1 MTEFVHLHVHSDN
14 SLQDAAVS
22 VMALA
27 DRAEELGMEYLALT
41 DHGNMF
47 GAMEFIAACGETVD
61 DKGKHISRKKPIHPI
76 IGCEAYVS
84 PGSRMVKAGSEGENK
99 YFHLILLAS
108 NREGY
113 FNLVKLCSYAYTEGF
128 YYRPRID
135 DELLSQYKGGLIAL
149 SGCVS
154 GEIPWLIQVGKIE
167 EAEKKALF
175 YRNLFGT
182 DASGNPNF
190 YLEIQDHGIPAGVLK
205 GASISQRQINDEVMG
220 ISRKTGIPLAATN
233 DIHYLNQEDA
243 AAHDILL
250 CIGTGKTRT
259 EEKRKKYYGDQ
270 FYFKSAEEM
279 AALFSAWPEAL
290 SNTLAIAR
298 RCSTNIPKVKPKDLP
313 HYLPEFEIPQGFSSA
328 DGYLRHLT
336 AEGLHQRYRREME
349 NAGQS
354 TEAASVWEAF
364 QQRTQYELDVII
376 QMGFTGYFL
385 IVADFINWAKDRGI
399 DVGPGRGSGAGSIVA
414 YALRI
419 TDIEPTKYGL
429 LFERFLNPE
438 RISMPDFDI
447 DFCNERREEVIA
459 YVTEKYG
466 KERVGQIITFGTLG
480 AKAVIKDV
488 ARALSISIPESDA
501 ISKLIPYG
509 PKVTLATAFEDEPKL
524 KGMEK
529 DSRYTELFVLAR
541 KLEGLKRHSSIH
553 AAGIVIGKN
562 DLTNYVPLYRDP
574 KTGGTATQYTMNYLE
589 DCGMV
594 KMDFLGLKTLD
605 VIKHTEELIRRRG
618 PEYADFSVAAV
629 PEDNEAVFAMLGE
642 GKSFGVFQ
650 FESEGMQ
657 NILRQAKP
665 GKIEDLIALNALYR
679 PGPMANISQYIE
691 SKNGKRKISYPH
703 PSLENILKETY
714 GVIVYQEQVMQV
726 ARIVAGYSMGQADLL
741 RRALGKKKKEIIEK
755 EKIPFLAG
763 AAKQG
768 YSAADA
774 GRIYDML
781 IPFAGYGFN
790 KSHAAA
796 YSVIAYRTAYLKVN
810 FPAEF
815 MAANLSN
822 EIHSA
827 NKDKLSECISEGRKI
842 GLVIDPPDINRSDKL
857 FAVVDGRIVFGF
869 LGIKGVG
876 SAPAEEIIQ
885 KRQDG
890 PYKSFMDF
898 LDRVTLQTSQ
908 ANQHI
913 VSRKVIELLIKTG
926 AFDGFGIN
934 RPTLLASMEA
944 VIEHAQNK
952 KNETRFGQVSLFE
965 DMGEEAI
972 PDFVFPQM
980 PEMDR
985 TEQLTIEREL
995 IGFYFSGHPLDTYRE
1010 FWERYVKLD
1019 TSNLDNVTPGNYVL
1033 IGILKSLKSIT
1044 DKTGKT
1050 MAFGT
1055 LEDYRGEIDL
1065 AFFGDVWGTY
1075 RDKLK
1080 LNDIIAIKGKVDLRR
1095 GGKASLQAV
1104 TVLSS
1109 AEFNEGRMA
1118 ELAASGQGP
1127 NSTVTKTLDILDK
1140 YREVWEQNMTLD
1152 LSDPAGAHAGTGGVE
1167 NHILVGILSSIRTH
1181 LTKNQKEMAFGT
1193 LEDYRGCMDL
1203 VFFDRCW
1210 EINRDKLIEKTC
1222 IALKGK
1228 LDLSRDKPSFLVSSV
1243 QDLGKMRR
1251 AVKTEAPAVQIAPAA
1266 PSDRRLAAQSPAA
1279 PLPEK
1284 ISPAMPPAAQ
1294 EVHIRLCRNAMEN
1307 EKSLYPLRDYLI
1319 EHPGAAPVFIHVPA
1333 VRVLAA
1339 VHGPAAAE
1347 PANGNNAETIIRTA
1361 VQLSIAADK
1370 EHLAMLGK
1378 NPVVEEV
1385 WVA

>member
-27 DRAEELGMEYLALT
+27 DRAEKLKMEYLALT

-47 GAMEFIAACGETVD
+47 GAMEFIAACGETLD
-61 DKGKHISRKKPIHPI
+61 DKGKHIRRKNPIHPI

-84 PGSRMVKAGSEGENK
+84 PGSRLEKTGSEGENK
-99 YFHLILLAS
+99 YFHLVLLAS
-108 NREGY
+108 SREGY
-113 FNLVKLCSYAYTEGF
+113 FNLVKLCSYAYMEGF

-135 DELLSQYKGGLIAL
+135 DGLLSQYKKGLIAL
-149 SGCVS
+149 SACVS
-154 GEIPWLIQVGKIE
+154 GEIPWLIQIGKIE

-175 YRNLFGT
+175 YRDLFGN
-182 DASGNPNF
+182 DESGNPNF

-205 GASISQRQINDEVMG
+205 GASISQRQVNDEVIA
-220 ISRKTGIPLAATN
+220 ISRKTGIPLVATN
-233 DIHYLNQEDA
+233 DIHYLNQEDSV
-243 AAHDILL
+243 AHDILL

-279 AALFSAWPEAL
+279 AALFSAWPDAL
-290 SNTLAIAR
+290 SNTIAIAR
-298 RCSTNIPKVKPKDLP
+298 RCSATIPKVKPKDLP
-313 HYLPEFEIPQGFSSA
+313 HYLPEFEIPPGFTTA
-328 DGYLRHLT
+328 DDYLRHLT
-336 AEGLHQRYRREME
+336 AEGLHRRYCHEKE
-349 NAGQS
+349 NAEQNAETS
-354 TEAASVWEAF
+354 SVWEVLR
-364 QQRTQYELDVII
+364 QRTQYELNVII

-385 IVADFINWAKDRGI
+385 IVADFINWAKDKGI

-414 YALRI
+414 YVLRI

-501 ISKLIPYG
+501 ISKLIPFG
-509 PKVTLATAFEDEPKL
+509 PKVTLAKALKDEPKL
-524 KGMEK
+524 NDIAE
-529 DSRYTELFVLAR
+529 DARYTELFALAR

-562 DLTNYVPLYRDP
+562 ALTNYVPLYRDP

-589 DCGMV
+589 NCGLV

-618 PEYADFSVAAV
+618 PEYEDFSVAAV
-629 PEDNEAVFAMLGE
+629 PEEDKAVFAMLGE

-657 NILRQAKP
+657 NTLRQAKP

-679 PGPMANISQYIE
+679 PGPMANINQYIE
-691 SKNGKRKISYPH
+691 SKNGKRKISYPL

-741 RRALGKKKKEIIEK
+741 RRAMGKKKKEIIEK

-763 AAKQG
+763 AAQQG

-781 IPFAGYGFN
+781 IPFADYGFN

-827 NKDKLSECISEGRKI
+827 NKDKLSECIGEGRKI
-842 GLVIDPPDINRSDKL
+842 GLAIDPPDINRSDKL

-898 LDRVTLQTSQ
+898 LDRVTLQNGQ

-934 RPTLLASMEA
+934 RTTMLTSMEA
-944 VIEHAQNK
+944 AIEHAQNK
-952 KNETRFGQVSLFE
+952 KNEIRFGQVRLFE
-965 DMGEEAI
+965 DMGEETI

-985 TEQLTIEREL
+985 MEQLTIEREL
-995 IGFYFSGHPLDTYRE
+995 IGFYFSGHPLDNYRE
-1010 FWERYVKLD
+1010 LWERCVKLD
-1019 TSNLDNVTPGNYVL
+1019 TSNLDNVAPGNYVL
-1033 IGILKSLKSIT
+1033 IGILKSLKSLT
-1044 DKTGKT
+1044 DKTGKA

-1065 AFFGDVWGTY
+1065 AFFGDVWGSY

-1080 LNDIIAIKGKVDLRR
+1080 LNDIIAIKGRVDLRR

-1104 TVLSS
+1104 TVFSS
-1109 AEFNEGRMA
+1109 AELNERKIA
-1118 ELAASGQGP
+1118 ELDTSGHSP
-1127 NSTVTKTLDILDK
+1127 NSAMTRNMDILDK

-1152 LSDPAGAHAGTGGVE
+1152 LSAPQEGVE
-1167 NHILVGILSSIRTH
+1167 NHILVGVLSSIRTH

-1193 LEDYRGCMDL
+1193 LEDYRGRMDL

-1228 LDLSRDKPSFLVSSV
+1228 LDLSRDRPSFLVSSV
-1243 QDLGKMRR
+1243 QDLGRMRR
-1251 AVKTEAPAVQIAPAA
+1251 AAKTDVPTAQIAPVEQTAQAA
-1266 PSDRRLAAQSPAA
+1266 PSNGKPTVQSSASP
-1279 PLPEK
+1279 PPEK
-1284 ISPAMPPAAQ
+1284 ISPAMPPSQ
-1294 EVHIRLCRNAMEN
+1294 EVHIRLCRSAMGN

-1319 EHPGAAPVFIHVPA
+1319 EHPGTVPVFIHVPA
-1333 VRVLAA
+1333 VQVTASYMS
-1339 VHGPAAAE
+1339 
-1347 PANGNNAETIIRTA
+1347 AETIIRTA
-1361 VQLSIAADK
+1361 VQLSITADQK
-1370 EHLAMLGK
+1370 QLARLGE
-1378 NPVVEEV
+1378 NPIVEEV